1 MAMGI
6 CFDLK
11 VGQFLLRSPLEFVML
26 VNNGRIKI
34 SASGR
39 AEEEPKPL
47 RHVDKAVHYASH
59 NYHPLPRIP
68 GPAVLLL
75 SGGSSEPILRPE
87 NLKSPRSHDLAGRA
101 EGYRRDL
108 SPGFLGTT

>member
-6 CFDLK
+6 CFDLE
-11 VGQFLLRSPLEFVML
+11 VRQFLLRSPLELVML

-39 AEEEPKPL
+39 AEEEPEPL

-68 GPAVLLL
+68 GPAELLL

-87 NLKSPRSHDLAGRA
+87 NPKSPGGIMFSGLAEA
-101 EGYRRDL
+101 
-108 SPGFLGTT
+108 